1 MSPNDV
7 SPRRYNSPG
16 RDAAASQTR
25 ERIVAAAAAILGSV
39 KGVEDFSL
47 EAVAKAAGVTRLT
60 VYNQFGSRR
69 AVLEAVFDAVAVR
82 GGLHRLA
89 EAMLGPDPHAALL
102 RIITIF
108 CEFWSFD
115 PGALGLLHAV
125 GSSNPEFAESVNARN
140 ERRRRLLAGVIRRIA
155 DDAAVRHAALRPKAQ
170 RDLVDVLF
178 ALTSFAFFSQL
189 TAGGRTA
196 EAACRMIQ
204 ELAQDAVRRAAK
216 ENGRN

>member
-1 MSPNDV
+1 V
-7 SPRRYNSPG
+7 SPRSYNSPG
-16 RDAAASQTR
+16 RDAAASQTK
-25 ERIVAAAAAILGSV
+25 ERIVAAAAALLGSAN
-39 KGVEDFSL
+39 GVEEFSL

-89 EAMLGPDPHAALL
+89 EAMTAPDPHAALA
-102 RIITIF
+102 RIIAIF

-140 ERRRRLLAGVIRRIA
+140 ERRRKLLAGVVRRIA
-155 DDAAVRHAALRPKAQ
+155 EDTLRRHPTLRKKAQ
-170 RDLVDVLF
+170 HDLVDVLF
-178 ALTSFAFFSQL
+178 ALTSFAFFAQL
-189 TAGGRTA
+189 TAGGRSA
-196 EAACRMIQ
+196 VAACRMVQ
-204 ELAQDAVRRAAK
+204 DLAQDAVRRAMA
-216 ENGRN
+216 ENDHE